1 MRNKVTFDEE
11 REILEGIGGKVET
24 SGWKEVHV
32 EIQGGATIMQEKDRE
47 KVGFFRDLKT
57 LSARVLKVVEKEEEL
72 KINLL
77 VVEGFEMLAQLTIE
91 GEGKD
96 TRKVV
101 VKVLEL

>member
-24 SGWKEVHV
+24 SGWKEVHI
-32 EIQGGATIMQEKDRE
+32 EIQGGATVQE
-47 KVGFFRDLKT
+47 KVGFFRDLKA

-91 GEGKD
+91 GEEAKN
-96 TRKVV
+96 RKRVV